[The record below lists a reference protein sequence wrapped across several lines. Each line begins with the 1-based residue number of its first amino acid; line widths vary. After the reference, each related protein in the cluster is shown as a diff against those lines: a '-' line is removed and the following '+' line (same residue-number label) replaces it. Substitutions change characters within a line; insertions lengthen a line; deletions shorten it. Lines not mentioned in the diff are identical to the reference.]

1 MHKMRHQCIDIFQ
14 QFFKSKSVGNIHVNQ
29 MAIYTKI
36 TNIIL
41 LYTNN
46 VLCHVLLIEY
56 IFIIKQIRFYK
67 SSL

>member
-1 MHKMRHQCIDIFQ
+1 MHKIHHQCIDIFQ
-14 QFFKSKSVGNIHVNQ
+14 QFIKSKSVGNIQVDQ

-46 VLCHVLLIEY
+46 VLCHVLLIEN
-56 IFIIKQIRFYK
+56 IFIIIYK